1 MAVRVDVQGVG
12 VVEFDDSFAK
22 LSKKEQQDLVNQ
34 VANSRRTPGASA
46 PAAKGEGRTETDT
59 EYLRAAFQGLM
70 FGFSDEAEGLLAGI
84 YNAAK
89 GGKSFSEAYKEGRD
103 NARKQLDQFRED
115 DFLAAYGTEIIASLP
130 TALVGGA
137 GLARAGVAAG
147 KGLGAAMGRGA
158 VEGAAYGLG
167 AGEGDAAAQ
176 IKSTV
181 AGGATGAAL
190 TGALSGAARKFG
202 AGEPTADAKAL
213 MDKGVGLTL
222 GQQQPASV
230 LGMVE
235 NYGLSS
241 LPILGPGVKA
251 AQREA
256 VPEFTNAAFQE
267 ALDEIGKKGA
277 LKKIAPENA
286 FDFTKRQ
293 FGEELERLLPN
304 LEMDK
309 FKSTVEI
316 TQLFNTKGQTLGAEA
331 LQDVSTFLKNM
342 NARSQAVKG
351 NKIDGE
357 AFQKIDSDFATK
369 IRNTNNN
376 EVRIF
381 LQEARDVL
389 RKNLTGKTPKA
400 KEDYGKYKRGYA
412 KFVVNR
418 TAAAKRGETF
428 TPAQLRAAAR
438 QKSPESVFAA
448 GEAFMQPLAKQ
459 GENVIQ
465 TIADSGTAIRT
476 QAATT
481 PMDVAKSIG
490 LGVLSEAYRP
500 LSRGAAYTL
509 PRARRL
515 LIDPAIPAPAGLL
528 GAELERY

>member
-1 MAVRVDVQGVG
+1 MMGVRVRVDGVG
-12 VVEFDDSFAK
+12 IVEFDDNFK
-22 LSKKEQQDLVNQ
+22 NLSKKEQQDLVNQ
-34 VANSRRTPGASA
+34 VASSRRGT
-46 PAAKGEGRTETDT
+46 
-59 EYLRAAFQGLM
+59 RAATSGSDDSGTDAMDYARAMQGVM
-70 FGFSDEAEGLLAGI
+70 FGFSDEGYGLFRGI
-84 YNAAK
+84 YDAAVE
-89 GGKSFSEAYKEGRD
+89 GKPFKEAYTQARD
-103 NARKQLDQFRED
+103 EVRKNLDDFRED
-115 DFLAAYGTEIIASLP
+115 DPLAAYGTEIIASLP
-130 TALVGGA
+130 MALLGGV

-167 AGEGDAAAQ
+167 AGEGDAADQ

-213 MDKGVGLTL
+213 MDKGVGLT
-222 GQQQPASV
+222 GQQQPTSV

-286 FDFTKRQ
+286 FDFTRRQ
-293 FGEELERLLPN
+293 FNEELERLLPN

-309 FKSTVEI
+309 LKSTVEI
-316 TQLFNTKGQTLGAEA
+316 QDLFNKKTGTFAPAARDEIESFLNAMDSRAKGVA
-331 LQDVSTFLKNM
+331 
-342 NARSQAVKG
+342 G
-351 NKIDGE
+351 NRLDGE
-357 AFQKIDSDFATK
+357 TFQAIDSDFATK
-369 IRNTNNN
+369 IRNTKDN

-381 LQEARDVL
+381 LQEAREVL
-389 RKNLTGKTPKA
+389 RKNLNGKTPKA
-400 KEDYGKYKRGYA
+400 KEDYAKYKRGYA

-476 QAATT
+476 QAANT

-490 LGVLSEAYRP
+490 LGVLSETYRP
-500 LSRGAAYTL
+500 LSRGAAYAL
-509 PRARRL
+509 PRTRRL
-515 LIDPAIPAPAGLL
+515 LLDPAIPAPAGLL

>member
-1 MAVRVDVQGVG
+1 MGVKVNIDGIG
-12 VVEFDDSFAK
+12 VVEFDDKFK
-22 LSKKEQQDLVNQ
+22 TLSKKEQQDLVNQ
-34 VANSRRTPGASA
+34 VASSRRGTRTATSGSA
-46 PAAKGEGRTETDT
+46 DSGTDAMD
-59 EYLRAAFQGLM
+59 YARAAMQGIM
-70 FGFSDEAEGLLAGI
+70 FGFSDEAAGLFKGI
-84 YNAAK
+84 YDAATK
-89 GGKSFSEAYKEGRD
+89 GKSFSEAYTEARD
-103 NARKQLDQFRED
+103 EARKNLDDFRED
-115 DFLAAYGTEIIASLP
+115 DPLAAYGTEIIASLP
-130 TALVGGA
+130 MALLGGVG
-137 GLARAGVAAG
+137 LVRAGVAAG
-147 KGLGAAMGRGA
+147 KGLGAAVGRGA
-158 VEGAAYGLG
+158 IEGAAYGLG
-167 AGEGDAAAQ
+167 AGEGDALDQAG
-176 IKSTV
+176 STLV
-181 AGGATGAAL
+181 GGATGAAL
-190 TGALSGAARKFG
+190 TGALSGAARKLG

-213 MDKGVGLTL
+213 MDKGVKLTL
-222 GQQQPASV
+222 GQQQPSSV
-230 LGMVE
+230 LGLTE
-235 NYGLSS
+235 NYALSS
-241 LPILGPGVKA
+241 MPILGPGVKA

-293 FGEELERLLPN
+293 FSEELDRLLPN

-309 FKSTVEI
+309 FKSTVDI

-331 LQDVSTFLKNM
+331 LKDVSTFLKNM
-342 NARSQAVKG
+342 NTRSQAIKG
-351 NKIDGE
+351 NKIDGDM
-357 AFQKIDSDFATK
+357 FQKIDSDFATK

-389 RKNLTGKTPKA
+389 RKNLNGKTPKA
-400 KEDYGKYKRGYA
+400 KEDYAKYKRGYA

-465 TIADSGTAIRT
+465 TIADSGTPIRL

-481 PMDVAKSIG
+481 PMGIAKALSLG
-490 LGVLSEAYRP
+490 LLSETYRP
-500 LSRGAAYTL
+500 LSRGAAFAL
-509 PRARRL
+509 PKARSL
-515 LIDPAIPAPAGLL
+515 LVEPAIPAPAGLL
-528 GAELERY
+528 GAESERF

>member
-1 MAVRVDVQGVG
+1 MGVRVKVDGVG
-12 VVEFDDSFAK
+12 IVEFDDNFK
-22 LSKKEQQDLVNQ
+22 NLSKQEQQNLVNQ
-34 VANSRRTPGASA
+34 VADRERGMSRANSQTQKPES
-46 PAAKGEGRTETDT
+46 DT

-115 DFLAAYGTEIIASLP
+115 DFLTAYGTEIIASLP
-130 TALVGGA
+130 TALLGGA

-147 KGLGAAMGRGA
+147 KGLGAAVGRGA
-158 VEGAAYGLG
+158 IEGAAYGLG
-167 AGEGDAAAQ
+167 AGEGNAVDQAT
-176 IKSTV
+176 STIT
-181 AGGATGAAL
+181 GGATGAAL
-190 TGALSGAARKFG
+190 TGALSGAARKLG
-202 AGEPTADAKAL
+202 AGEKTDDAAAL
-213 MDKGVGLTL
+213 MDKGVKLTL
-222 GQQQPASV
+222 GQQQPSSV
-230 LGMVE
+230 LGMIE

-241 LPILGPGVKA
+241 VPILGPGVKA
-251 AQREA
+251 AQRQA

-286 FDFTKRQ
+286 FDFTTRQ
-293 FGEELERLLPN
+293 FNDELDRLLPN

-316 TQLFNTKGQTLGAEA
+316 TQLFNTKGAMLGVDAMK
-331 LQDVSTFLKNM
+331 DVSSFLRNM
-342 NARSQAVKG
+342 NSRSQAIKG

-357 AFQKIDSDFATK
+357 TFQKIDSDFATK

-381 LQEARDVL
+381 LQEARDIL
-389 RKNLTGKTPKA
+389 RKNLVGKTPAAKA
-400 KEDYGKYKRGYA
+400 DYKNYKTGYA

-438 QKSPESVFAA
+438 QKAPESVFAA
-448 GEAFMQPLAKQ
+448 GNAFMQPLAQQ

-481 PMDVAKSIG
+481 PMGLAKSLG
-490 LGVLSEAYRP
+490 LGLLGEVYRP
-500 LSRGAAYTL
+500 VSRGAAFAL
-509 PRARRL
+509 PPIRRFA
-515 LIDPAIPAPAGLL
+515 IDPAAVAPSGLL
-528 GAELERY
+528 GAETERF